1 MVLSPK
7 LWYLQYYP
15 LKRREARMPNEKL
28 SNGNSAPG
36 NVTEKDAS
44 KKLDRRSLVAR
55 VGRFVKYTAPALIVL
70 ATAQQV
76 QAS

>member
-1 MVLSPK
+1 
-7 LWYLQYYP
+7 
-15 LKRREARMPNEKL
+15 MPNEKL

-36 NVTEKDAS
+36 SVAEKDTS
-44 KKLDRRSLVAR
+44 KKIDRRSLVAR

>member
-1 MVLSPK
+1 
-7 LWYLQYYP
+7 
-15 LKRREARMPNEKL
+15 MPNEKL

-36 NVTEKDAS
+36 NVAEKDT
-44 KKLDRRSLVAR
+44 KKIDRRSLVAR